1 MDKKDVSELL
11 EKYGFKVIDMTE
23 MNELT
28 YFYSQNVS
36 RPAKLKP
43 YWQMSLEIFH

>member
-1 MDKKDVSELL
+1 
-11 EKYGFKVIDMTE
+11 MTE

-36 RPAKLKP
+36 QPIKLKP
-43 YWQMSLEIFH
+43 FWHLSLDIFD

>member
-11 EKYGFKVIDMTE
+11 EKYGFKLIDMTE

-28 YFYSQNVS
+28 YFYTQSVNQ
-36 RPAKLKP
+36 PAKLKHS
-43 YWQMSLEIFH
+43 WHLSLDIFD